1 MLIRIQQLK
10 LMRIHFTFLSGNL
23 FLSIILP
30 KTVMRIRISNPEP
43 FDPLI
48 RAQYGDMEIDQGG
61 EEPMRA

>member
-1 MLIRIQQLK
+1 
-10 LMRIHFTFLSGNL
+10 
-23 FLSIILP
+23 
-30 KTVMRIRISNPEP
+30 MRIRIPNPES